1 MDDARRKAMSQLVE
15 FYRGAANDSE
25 GRSLT
30 DYWSFSDP
38 QMESRHDF
46 IQWMFPLE
54 EPSQFNPDA
63 PILTRADREA
73 FRDDPALRDNL
84 TKSVD
89 RFLGFLGLTRDE
101 GRVVPASDF
110 DTKRWRLTEPN
121 HNWLRITRVLA
132 SLRLLG
138 LPDQSRSFHQGLEG
152 LIADG
157 KARITADTRA
167 YWKSATFPD
176 QRR

>member
-1 MDDARRKAMSQLVE
+1 MSQLVA
-15 FYRGAANDSE
+15 FYRGEANDSE
-25 GRSLT
+25 GRSLADFWT
-30 DYWSFSDP
+30 FSDG

-73 FRDDPALRDNL
+73 FQDDPALRANL
-84 TKSVD
+84 LKSFD
-89 RFLGFLGLTRDE
+89 RFLGFLGLAREED
-101 GRVVPASDF
+101 RVVPTSDF
-110 DTKRWRLTEPN
+110 EEKRWRLNEPN

-138 LPDQSRSFHQGLEG
+138 LANESKGFHQGLES
-152 LIADG
+152 LIAQG

-167 YWKSATFPD
+167 YWKNATSPD
-176 QRR
+176 QAR

>member
-1 MDDARRKAMSQLVE
+1 MSQLVA
-15 FYRGAANDSE
+15 FYQGTANDSE
-25 GRSLT
+25 GRSLA
-30 DYWSFSDP
+30 DYWSFSDG

-73 FRDDPALRDNL
+73 FQGDPALRANL
-84 TKSVD
+84 LKSFD
-89 RFLGFLGLTRDE
+89 RFLGFLGLTRE
-101 GRVVPASDF
+101 GDRVVPAPDF
-110 DTKRWRLTEPN
+110 EAKRWRLNEPN

-138 LPDQSRSFHQGLEG
+138 LTNESRSFHQGLEG

-157 KARITADTRA
+157 RARITADTRA
-167 YWKSATFPD
+167 YWKNATSPD
-176 QRR
+176 QPR

>member
-1 MDDARRKAMSQLVE
+1 MSRLIA
-15 FYRGAANDSE
+15 FYRGEADDSE
-25 GRSLT
+25 GRSLA
-30 DYWSFSDP
+30 DYWSFSDG

-63 PILTRADREA
+63 PTLTRADREA
-73 FRDDPALRDNL
+73 FQGDPALRDNL
-84 TKSVD
+84 TKSFD
-89 RFLGFLGLTRDE
+89 RFLGFLGLARE
-101 GRVVPASDF
+101 GDRVVTAPDF
-110 DTKRWRLTEPN
+110 DDKRWRLNEPN

-138 LPDQSRSFHQGLEG
+138 LPDQSRSFHRGLEE
-152 LIADG
+152 LIAHG

-167 YWKSATFPD
+167 YWKDATSPD
-176 QRR
+176 QPR